1 LQTEWRNA
9 IEFSSLSGL
18 RTQEMARFAKLFAL
32 SGAGALL
39 AFAGPAVATEA
50 HYTCSGGGKL
60 SANFSPAEAAKGEVK
75 LTFDTG
81 RVLALPQV
89 LSADG
94 GRYANASIEFWIKGQ
109 SATLTMNGVKETCS
123 TR

>member
-1 LQTEWRNA
+1 
-9 IEFSSLSGL
+9 
-18 RTQEMARFAKLFAL
+18 MARFAKVFAL
-32 SGAGALL
+32 ACAAVLV
-39 AFAGPAVATEA
+39 AIAGPALATEA

-60 SANFSPAEAAKGEVK
+60 SADFSPPDAAKGEVK

-81 RVLALPQV
+81 RELSLPQV

-94 GRYANASIEFWIKGQ
+94 GRYANAGIEFWIKGQ